1 MFNLVSGRAFCCA
14 VQRGQLVLGAGR
26 RGAGEQGNPVDGTH
40 RPNMPA
46 DGALATP
53 GEAENKS

>member
-1 MFNLVSGRAFCCA
+1 MERAA
-14 VQRGQLVLGAGR
+14 GVRAGQGAGR
-26 RGAGEQGNPVDGTH
+26 RGAGEPGNPVDGTH